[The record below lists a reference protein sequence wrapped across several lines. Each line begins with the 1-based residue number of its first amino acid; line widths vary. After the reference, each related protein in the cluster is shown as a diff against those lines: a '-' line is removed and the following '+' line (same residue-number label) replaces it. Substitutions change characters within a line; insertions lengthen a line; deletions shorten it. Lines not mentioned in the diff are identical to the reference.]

1 MRRNR
6 FTGPQEKA
14 TSRRDRAEHGG
25 QQKASAAASASSSS
39 AMGRNE
45 EGEGKPLFQNK
56 DLLAPGP
63 GLKKLQV
70 SLV

>member
-25 QQKASAAASASSSS
+25 QQKDSAAAAASS
-39 AMGRNE
+39 AMGRE

>member
-1 MRRNR
+1 
-6 FTGPQEKA
+6 
-14 TSRRDRAEHGG
+14 
-25 QQKASAAASASSSS
+25 
-39 AMGRNE
+39 MGRNE

-70 SLV
+70 SLKVAVDLVSIDLRRHAVHFRDANANALP